1 MGYFSRTCAWPS
13 FFRISGPT
21 FVRYKIVGLLKQ
33 ENTDISSV
41 DFVRFTWLN
50 KRPGQAIDSDE
61 EEEGESEQ
69 EDEDDVID
77 VADYDQIA
85 RIALVEDGDRFVS
98 NPTVWIGVIPDSLTA
113 TAASEVAKGIR
124 HYLDGLDVGR
134 IDIAFR
140 ESKFKFLAG
149 PALFSP
155 VDDGDA
161 LKPVIDNVSVTL
173 SLSIQGLKTAMQGT
187 LGPYFCANGNL
198 YAITVRH
205 NLFLLDD
212 NNEEYRYNR
221 TFICSLII

>member
-1 MGYFSRTCAWPS
+1 MCVAFFS
-13 FFRISGPT
+13 FFRISGLT

-33 ENTDISSV
+33 QNIEISSV

-50 KRPGQAIDSDE
+50 KRPGQATDSDKE
-61 EEEGESEQ
+61 EDGESEQ
-69 EDEDDVID
+69 GDDDGVID

-85 RIALVEDGDRFVS
+85 RIAPVEDGDRFVS

-113 TAASEVAKGIR
+113 TAASDVAKGIR

-140 ESKFKFLAG
+140 EGKFKFLAG
-149 PALFSP
+149 PALYSP

-221 TFICSLII
+221 TFTCSLII